1 MLHFYGKPVCQTNRH
16 QLALLKRAGVEV
28 QVHDLLT
35 TAWTPLTLQPYLS
48 ARPVHEWFN
57 PSAVAVKQGD
67 IDPYAFD
74 AEQALIILSNDAALI
89 RRPLIRIEDT
99 AGMTHTCGFDRAALE
114 ARLGVCFE
122 TGLKETERENEK
134 DDEACSHTAA
144 SHAD

>member
-57 PSAVAVKQGD
+57 PSAVAIKQGD

-114 ARLGVCFE
+114 ARLGIALGE
-122 TGLKETERENEK
+122 AERETEK

>member
-16 QLALLKRAGVEV
+16 QLALLRKAGVEMK
-28 QVHDLLT
+28 VHDLLT
-35 TAWTPLTLQPYLS
+35 TDWTPQTLQPYLS

-57 PSAVAVKQGD
+57 PSAVAIKQGD

-99 AGMTHTCGFDRAALE
+99 AGITHTCGFDRAALE
-114 ARLGVCFE
+114 ARLGASFE
-122 TGLKETERENEK
+122 KELRETEK
-134 DDEACSHTAA
+134 DDEACSHNAA
-144 SHAD
+144 SSHTE

>member
-16 QLALLKRAGVEV
+16 QLALLRKAGVEMK
-28 QVHDLLT
+28 VHDLLT
-35 TAWTPLTLQPYLS
+35 TDWTPQTLQPYPS

-57 PSAVAVKQGD
+57 PSAVAIKQGD

-99 AGMTHTCGFDRAALE
+99 AGITHTCGFDRAALE
-114 ARLGVCFE
+114 ARLGVSFE
-122 TGLKETERENEK
+122 KELRETEK
-134 DDEACSHTAA
+134 DDEACSHNAA
-144 SHAD
+144 SSHTE

>member
-1 MLHFYGKPVCQTNRH
+1 MK
-16 QLALLKRAGVEV
+16 
-28 QVHDLLT
+28 VHDLLT
-35 TAWTPLTLQPYLS
+35 MAWTPLTLQPYLS

-99 AGMTHTCGFDRAALE
+99 AGITHTCGFDRAALE
-114 ARLGVCFE
+114 ARLGVSFE
-122 TGLKETERENEK
+122 KELRETEK

-144 SHAD
+144 SHSD